1 MKTNGDG
8 LAAHLTRALRDR
20 KLAPVYLVASD
31 ESLLVLEAQ
40 DAIRA
45 AARSQGFTERVV
57 LQADA
62 RFDWSRLA
70 AAAQTQSLFSERRI
84 VELRLPTGKPG
95 VSGAAALAAHA
106 AHAHAELLTI
116 VALPRLDRRAREVGW
131 LLELESIGVLVEID
145 NVERARLPAWI
156 GQRLARQQQKAS
168 TEALEF
174 IADRVEG
181 NLLAAHQEVSKLG
194 LLHPAGN
201 LNLEQVRDAVLNV
214 ARYDVFALPGAMTA
228 GDAARM
234 EKTLSGLQAEGEAI
248 PLVLWAIVEELRM
261 LLRVRAQLDAG
272 RPFATVARENRLWGP
287 RERLVEAAAPRLDI
301 DRLTRAL
308 ARAAAIDRLA
318 KGLHPRELGAD
329 PWLELRALSMSVA
342 R

>member
-1 MKTNGDG
+1 MRTNGDG
-8 LAAHLTRALRDR
+8 LATHLARAVRDH
-20 KLAPVYLVASD
+20 KLAPVYLVAGD

-40 DAIRA
+40 DAIRT
-45 AARSQGFTERVV
+45 AARSQGFTEREV
-57 LQADA
+57 LQTDA

-95 VSGAAALAAHA
+95 VSGAAALEAHA
-106 AHAHAELLTI
+106 AQSHAELLTI
-116 VALPRLDRRAREVGW
+116 IALPRLDRRARDARW
-131 LLELESIGVLVEID
+131 LVELESIGVLVEID
-145 NVERARLPAWI
+145 NVERVRLPAWI
-156 GQRLARQQQKAS
+156 AQRLARQQQKAS
-168 TEALEF
+168 AEALEF

-194 LLHPAGN
+194 LLHPAGS
-201 LNLEQVRDAVLNV
+201 LTLEQVRDAVLNV
-214 ARYDVFALPGAMTA
+214 ARYDVFALSGAMTG

-272 RPFATVARENRLWGP
+272 RPFSAVARDNRLWGP
-287 RERLVEAAAPRLDI
+287 RERLVETAAPKLDV